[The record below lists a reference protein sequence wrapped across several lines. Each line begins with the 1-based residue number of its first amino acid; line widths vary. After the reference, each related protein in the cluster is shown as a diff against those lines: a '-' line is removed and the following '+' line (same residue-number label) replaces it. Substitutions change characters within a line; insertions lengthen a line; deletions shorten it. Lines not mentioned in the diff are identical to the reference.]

1 MSSVPLW
8 LAMNSATSS
17 LAAMLIIQLV
27 TSLASC
33 PPELVKA
40 GRDDKDGHQTNS
52 VTWTVPLALAQMP

>member
-1 MSSVPLW
+1 
-8 LAMNSATSS
+8 MNNATSS